1 MAYQPQSTQA
11 PAHEPAA
18 IPESKKEVPNPQ
30 PEKRRF
36 SITVIG
42 GVPA

>member
-11 PAHEPAA
+11 PERETAS
-18 IPESKKEVPNPQ
+18 IPESKKEAPNPQ